1 MSAPAMQDL
10 FTMRE
15 CAKATVA
22 LQNLRTRL
30 VVHMGTCGTAAGAKP
45 VLDVFRAEL
54 TKSGLTDIQIVTTG
68 CAGLCSAEPMATVEV
83 RDSPPVRYAN
93 LTPEIATMVFA
104 EHVLGGHVVTPHVLD
119 SGIPFFRKQTPVVL
133 RNAGQI
139 DPEKIDDYIVR
150 DGYAALAKAIVEM
163 TPSAIVEAVTASGLR
178 GRGGGGFPTGRK
190 WRACLTETRTP
201 KYIVGNCDE
210 GDPGA
215 FMDRSLLEADPH
227 AVIEG
232 ITIAAR
238 AVGATHGYVYI
249 RTEYPV
255 AIERLRTAIA
265 QARERRLIGAD
276 ILGSGFSF
284 DLEIR
289 EGSGAF
295 VCGEETA
302 LLRSIEGAVPEPRQR
317 PPYPVQSGLWGQPTV
332 INNVETLANVP
343 WIVLHGAEEFARI
356 GTPTSTGTKIFSLVG
371 KINNT
376 GLIEVPMG
384 LPLREIIYGIGGG
397 IPHGKQFKAVQTGG
411 PSGGCIPASLMDL
424 PIDYESLQEAGSIM
438 GSGGMIVMDEDTC
451 VVDVAKFFLQFTNDE
466 SCGKC
471 TSCRDGSAALLE
483 VLTRISDGEGREG
496 DLEFL
501 DELGQAVK
509 DTSMCGL
516 GQSLPNPVLSTLRHF
531 RDEYEAHIK
540 YRRCPAA
547 VCRQIISSP
556 CQYLCPLGTDVPAYL
571 ALIARRQF
579 REAMDVVRKT
589 NPLPLICGRVCMAHC
604 ETKCRA
610 RDSGGAISVRE
621 LKRFLADWE
630 LAQGTPPPVTPFPRT
645 YTERIAVIGSGPAG
659 LTAAYWLAREGYAI
673 TVFEALPVA
682 GGMLAVGIPE
692 YRLPRKLLELEIGA
706 IAQAGVE
713 IRTSAPVSDIDA
725 LLNDGFAAV
734 LIAAGA
740 HKSRQLGLPGDDAP
754 GVVDP
759 IAMLRSVNLKQPV
772 PPFGDR
778 VGIVGGGSTA
788 MDAAR
793 TALRLWAKEVT
804 VFYRRSRVEMP
815 AAEEEVEAALAEGA
829 KIEYLVEPTRIVTEG
844 GRLRGIELIR
854 TKLGEPDQTG
864 RRRPIPVEGSQFVV
878 ELDSLMPAISQ
889 DADLS
894 FIPDS
899 SGIAVGKGV
908 VAADP
913 DTFATTRP
921 GVFACGDAATGP
933 ADVTTAMATAR
944 VAAESIHKYLRG
956 EKAHREYAPVRPSV
970 VVEPLELEEGAAS
983 ARAAMRRLPPETRAY
998 CFDEVE
1004 LGLEEDAA
1012 VGEARRCLRC
1022 DWEPHRARLKKL
1034 EADKVVTPATPAKRS
1049 RALEVLNV

>member
-1 MSAPAMQDL
+1 MSALAMQGL
-10 FTMRE
+10 GRMRE
-15 CAKATVA
+15 RAKASVA
-22 LQNLRTRL
+22 LQDLRARV
-30 VVHMGTCGTAAGAKP
+30 VVHMGTCGAAAGAKP
-45 VLDVFRAEL
+45 VLDAFRAEL

-93 LTPEIATMVFA
+93 LTAEKATIVFA
-104 EHVLGGHVVTPHVLD
+104 EHILGGHVVTQHILD
-119 SGIPFFRKQTPVVL
+119 PEIPFFRKQTPVVL

-139 DPEKIDDYIVR
+139 DPERIDDYIVR
-150 DGYAALAKAIVEM
+150 DGYAALAKALVEM
-163 TPSAIVEAVTASGLR
+163 APSAIVVAVTAAGLR

-190 WRACLTETRTP
+190 WQACLAESRTP

-215 FMDRSLLEADPH
+215 YMDRSLLESDPH
-227 AVIEG
+227 SVIEG
-232 ITIAAR
+232 MTISAYAIGAR
-238 AVGATHGYVYI
+238 KGYIYV
-249 RTEYPV
+249 RTEYPLAIHRMRL
-255 AIERLRTAIA
+255 AIE
-265 QARERRLIGAD
+265 QARAHGLLGPK
-276 ILGSGFSF
+276 ILGSNF
-284 DLEIR
+284 DFDIDIR

-302 LLRSIEGAVPEPRQR
+302 LLRSIEGAIPEPRQR

-356 GTPTSTGTKIFSLVG
+356 GTPTSKGTKIFSLVG

-397 IPHGKQFKAVQTGG
+397 IPHGKRFKAVQTGG
-411 PSGGCIPASLMDL
+411 PSGGCIPANLMDL

-509 DTSMCGL
+509 DASMCGL

-540 YRRCPAA
+540 YRRCPAV

-579 REAMDVVRKT
+579 REAMEVVRKT

-610 RDSGGAISVRE
+610 CDGGNAISVKA
-621 LKRFLADWE
+621 LKRFLSDWE
-630 LAQGTPPPVTPFPRT
+630 LAQDSPPVVTPFPRK
-645 YTERIAVIGSGPAG
+645 YSEKIAVIGSGPAG
-659 LTAAYWLAREGYAI
+659 LAGAYWLAAEGYAV

-692 YRLPRKLLELEIGA
+692 YRLPRKLLEHEIEA

-713 IRTSAPVSDIDA
+713 IRTNTPVTDIDA
-725 LLNDGFAAV
+725 LLTDGFAAV

-740 HKSRQLGLPGDDAP
+740 HKSRRLGLPGDDAP

-759 IAMLRSVNLKQPV
+759 IVFLRRVNLKEPV
-772 PPFGDR
+772 PAVGDR
-778 VGIVGGGSTA
+778 VGIIGGGSTA

-793 TALRLWAKEVT
+793 TALRLGAKHVT
-804 VFYRRSRVEMP
+804 ILYRRSRVEMP
-815 AAEEEVEAALAEGA
+815 AAEEEVEAALEEGA
-829 KIEYLVEPTRIVTEG
+829 KIEYLVSPSRIVTEG
-844 GRLRGIELIR
+844 GRLRGVELIR
-854 TKLGEPDQTG
+854 TRLGDPDATG
-864 RRRPIPVEGSQFVV
+864 RRRPIPVEGSQFTV

-894 FIPDS
+894 FISDA
-899 SGIAVGKGV
+899 SGVAVAKGV

-921 GVFACGDAATGP
+921 GVFACGDATTGP
-933 ADVTTAMATAR
+933 SDVTTAMATAR
-944 VAAESIHKYLRG
+944 IAAEFMNKYLRG
-956 EKAHREYAPVRPSV
+956 DTSGRTYAPVRPSV
-970 VVEPLELEEGAAS
+970 VVEPLELEEGPAS
-983 ARAAMRRLPPETRAY
+983 VRPSMRRLPLEMGAH

-1004 LGLEEDAA
+1004 MGLDEDEA

-1034 EADKVVTPATPAKRS
+1034 EAGEGARPAKRA
-1049 RALEVLNV
+1049 RVLEVLNV